1 MDKKGLYANIHAKRK
16 RIKAGSKE
24 RMRKPGSEG
33 APNEKVFKD
42 AAKTVKEERMS
53 QRMTI
58 EDIAEKHGTSIKA
71 IEVQITKGIEI
82 EKEHTASEK
91 EARKIAMDHLVGI
104 PDYYTRLVKM
114 EKEAKNEGVR
124 ITKSLEQLQE
134 KKKKKT
140 KSGARDYNAKAMWG
154 KVKAQI
160 FKAKKGKGSFSRKG
174 KHKGMNEG
182 ALLEGA
188 ANFKNLGGDLPLLV
202 WMDYDSTYDSWRY
215 EARQNIEDE
224 FSDTIEE
231 MGEDEIESLVDQR
244 IEDISDNFSSYDTAL
259 LNEDDFS
266 NLESDK
272 DEFNIMFRN
281 KYDNWEGDVV
291 SIEYGYHEGAQ
302 LYVDTYGMKPEELA
316 EVEEFLYTMKEKYY
330 LTELGSGGEH
340 GYSTKGRGQGLNQ
353 IDLPDDDL
361 KEDLLPPS
369 EEVVKKFSDLLTSN
383 GYEIE
388 SIKRY
393 ETYGDEE
400 QVHFQIKSK
409 EAKFSESDSSFIIE
423 AERLS
428 DLVAD
433 FDRGRDFHITYSIGL
448 TNDGYV
454 TAGLDLRSQWL
465 DPETMISLE
474 EVKTLLKEE
483 NKAVRKK
490 AKASGMPYSTL
501 MKVYRRGVAAW
512 NSGHRP
518 GTTPQQWGLARV
530 NSYVTKG
537 KGTYY
542 GADKDLREDEHME
555 ENKKYFK
562 GLSPSTIEKRKAH
575 WAKAGK
581 LSDRDPRA
589 YEPAPG
595 DARAETKPSKH
606 TKKYQQMFGEETK
619 SEVDLETFDLEKL
632 KKKSMEGSEEFE
644 AKFKEKASKLGA
656 TIQFLVNVSPQR
668 EDPAWYDENFD
679 IGIISFKGYNIGIY
693 VGGDMGLE
701 YGEETIRDASE
712 LEDAG
717 IFTDDHLHEL
727 IDSES
732 IYVNSNKWLGFHVIK
747 DGEDIG
753 SDYDLG
759 YEVPAYSISDA
770 FGEIG
775 FYINEVI
782 FGIEEELKKEK
793 PLEEASKDIGSL
805 GKPTRDDLKKA
816 AKRHKKTDKKGA
828 RGYFVKLNRNLGPL
842 VQQNIARFNDRTPG
856 DSAPMPTI
864 GSQYTAPAD
873 AGSSGPGISASASA
887 GLGEAILT
895 EKVERH
901 EVLNPKL
908 WEGNELKSEVKEKI
922 LQIVD
927 TFVRGLSDDG
937 IKMNVKDIVLIGSN
951 ASYNY
956 SDISD
961 LDVHIMVDTK
971 ELECP
976 DNLYPLLYSSY
987 RSIFNKKYDIEFYGT
1002 GVEVFVDTEGT
1013 KTISNGI
1020 YSLNSGWIKE
1030 PVKEDIPEF
1039 DKERFIKEFI
1049 RWEDEYFEIIKGEDV
1064 TTDEKQIQDIKE
1076 SIESNKIDKIDNF
1089 IEDVY
1094 DLRKMSLQKDGEYS
1108 IGNLVFKEMRALGYL
1123 DNLKAL
1129 KNQLKSKE
1137 LSLEELETKSLKE
1150 EVNGN
1155 MIMSKKEANRYAKM
1169 VKENGTYFINEDGLP
1184 EQQELV
1190 AGFQVSFF
1198 RPEITD
1204 SEIEKIIGI
1213 IGNSFGQQYLG
1224 IYQGSGEIS
1233 YTLESSMAKE
1243 VARIFNQESIW
1254 DNEKGNAGYTPN
1266 QAYNEST
1273 IVDYAKAAGELKVLL
1288 GK

>member
-1 MDKKGLYANIHAKRK
+1 
-16 RIKAGSKE
+16 
-24 RMRKPGSEG
+24 
-33 APNEKVFKD
+33 
-42 AAKTVKEERMS
+42 MS
-53 QRMTI
+53 QGMTI

-71 IEVQITKGIEI
+71 IESQIEKGIEI

-91 EARKIAMDHLVGI
+91 EARKIAMDHLVEI
-104 PDYYTRLVKM
+104 PDYYTRLIKM

-134 KKKKKT
+134 KKKKKS

-154 KVKAQI
+154 RVKAQT
-160 FKAKKGKGSFSRKG
+160 FKAKKGKGSYSRKS
-174 KHKGMNEG
+174 KHGGIYES

-188 ANFKNLGGDLPLLV
+188 ANFKRLGGNLPLLV
-202 WMDYDSTYDSWRY
+202 WMDYESVYDNWRY
-215 EARQNIEDE
+215 QARQDVENE
-224 FSDTIEE
+224 FADTIEE
-231 MGEDEIESLVDQR
+231 MGYDEIDALIDQR
-244 IEDISDNFSSYDTAL
+244 IDDISANYDVAIL
-259 LNEDDFS
+259 HEDSFAD
-266 NLESDK
+266 LEFDK
-272 DEFNIMFRN
+272 DEFNTNFRN

-302 LYVDTYGMKPEELA
+302 LYVDTYGMKPEEIA
-316 EVEEFLYTMKEKYY
+316 EIEEFLYTMKEKYF

-340 GYSTKGRGQGLNQ
+340 GYAIKGKGQGLNLV
-353 IDLPDDDL
+353 DLPDDDL

-369 EEVVKKFSDLLTSN
+369 EEVIKKFSELLVNN
-383 GYEIE
+383 GYNIE
-388 SIKRY
+388 SVKRY
-393 ETYGDEE
+393 QTYGDEE

-409 EAKFSESDSSFIIE
+409 EAKFSDSDDSFINE

-428 DLVAD
+428 DLVSD
-433 FDRGRDFHITYSIGL
+433 FDKGRDFHITYSIGL
-448 TNDGYV
+448 TNDGFI

-465 DPETMISLE
+465 DPETMVPLE
-474 EVKTLLKEE
+474 EVKTLLKEGVELEEE

-518 GTTPQQWGLARV
+518 GTTPEQWGLARV

-562 GLSPSTIEKRKAH
+562 GLSPSTIAKRKAH
-575 WAKAGK
+575 WAKADK

-606 TKKYQQMFGEETK
+606 TKKYQQMFGEEK
-619 SEVDLETFDLEKL
+619 NSEVDLEIVDVEKEAM
-632 KKKSMEGSEEFE
+632 KGSKQFE
-644 AKFKEKASKLGA
+644 ASFNDEASKFGA
-656 TIQFLVNVSPQR
+656 EIEFFANISPQR
-668 EDPAWYDENFD
+668 EDPAWYTANDT
-679 IGIISFKGYNIGIY
+679 IGIIRFKDYEININ
-693 VGGDMGLE
+693 VGGEFSMDMG
-701 YGEETIRDASE
+701 ETIRSVKE
-712 LEDAG
+712 LEEAG
-717 IFTDDHLHEL
+717 IFTDEHLYSV
-727 IDSES
+727 IDSEDAS
-732 IYVNSNKWLGFHVIK
+732 VDSNQWFGFYITK
-747 DGEDIG
+747 NGEHIG
-753 SDYDLG
+753 DDYELG
-759 YEVPAYSISDA
+759 YQDPVYSISDA
-770 FGEIG
+770 FGKKAID

-782 FGIEEELKKEK
+782 FEIEEELKKEK

-816 AKRHKKTDKKGA
+816 AKRHKKTDRKGA
-828 RGYFVKLNRNLGPL
+828 RGWFVKLNRNAGPL
-842 VQQNIARFNDRTPG
+842 VQQNIARFNARTPA
-856 DSAPMPTI
+856 DSSPMPSI

-873 AGSSGPGISASASA
+873 AGSSASGVSASAAA
-887 GLGEAILT
+887 GLGEAVGYTLT
-895 EKVERH
+895 EKVEKH
-901 EVLNPKL
+901 DVLNPKF
-908 WEGNELKSEVKEKI
+908 WEGNNLKPEVKGKI

-927 TFVRGLSDDG
+927 TFVKGLSDDG

-956 SDISD
+956 SDTSD
-961 LDVHIMVDTK
+961 LDVHIIVDTK

-1020 YSLNSGWIKE
+1020 YSLNNGWIKE
-1030 PVKEDIPEF
+1030 PVKEEIPEF
-1039 DKERFIKEFI
+1039 DEEKFTKEFT
-1049 RWEDEYFEIIKGEDV
+1049 RWEDRYFELIRGEELSPE
-1064 TTDEKQIQDIKE
+1064 EKPIQDINE
-1076 SIESNKIDKIDNF
+1076 SVESDKIEEIDNF

-1094 DLRKMSLQKDGEYS
+1094 DLRKISLQTGGEYS
-1108 IGNLVFKEMRALGYL
+1108 IGNLVFKEMRSLGYL

-1129 KNQLKSKE
+1129 KSQLKSKE
-1137 LSLEELETKSLKE
+1137 LSLEGFESKPLTE
-1150 EVNGN
+1150 EVNN
-1155 MIMSKKEANRYAKM
+1155 NIVMSKEEINRYAKM
-1169 VKENGTYFINEDGLP
+1169 VKEDGTYFINEDGLP
-1184 EQQELV
+1184 QKQELV

-1204 SEIEKIIGI
+1204 SDIEKIINI
-1213 IGNSFGQQYLG
+1213 IGSSFGQQYLG

-1266 QAYNEST
+1266 QAYNESA
-1273 IVDYAKAAGELKVLL
+1273 IVDYSKAAEELKVLL